1 MIKLTPRSYERL
13 EENDP
18 VYKFVDYFIE
28 IDGVTRIRTM
38 TVEEY
43 KALIADL

>member
-13 EENDP
+13 EDNNP
-18 VYKFVDYFIE
+18 IYKFVDYFIE
-28 IDGVTRIRTM
+28 IDGETRIRTM

-43 KALIADL
+43 RSIK